1 VEYEPID
8 NHVGEIMVADDQQYQ
23 EYDDWGNIHYS
34 DEFVELETGPSIKI
48 VPLLFLI
55 MVINF
60 GWMLFVVSE
69 AIRSMSIPAIIIY
82 VPYLATWIFLVPSA
96 MFNKRI
102 IGGISFNRFC
112 VIWFFV
118 STIISLVNHPL
129 ASNGFMRVMGFAILG
144 SIGYILL
151 PSAYNWATIIR
162 VLRFVII
169 TGALIS
175 LVACLPNRF
184 DGGIFHNPN
193 TMGFT
198 ALLGLVALG
207 GDFPKSKKGA
217 VLYVSIILY
226 FGLMLLMSRSRTSVL
241 SATVC
246 ALVLFWKYRKQAGMW
261 LIGILTV
268 VLMLAISF
276 SISYEGLTLYD
287 RIVHKTRYQSG
298 HLDITSGRAEIWR
311 EIDQI
316 TKERGL
322 TGAGIGALVS
332 YYDANPHSA
341 YAAIRIELGNI
352 GFVAFLLMI
361 ISGMLQTI
369 KIRKCCDPQL
379 ISVVDNGLLLIV
391 AVAVFN
397 LFENGLGSILGQSA
411 FVFWICSGAL
421 ANAAAEARRYGYV
434 ELR

>member
-1 VEYEPID
+1 MEYEPTD
-8 NHVGEIMVADDQQYQ
+8 NHIGEIMVSDDQQYQ
-23 EYDDWGNIHYS
+23 EYFEGANIHYS
-34 DEFVELETGPSIKI
+34 DEFIELETGPVIRV
-48 VPLLFLI
+48 VPLLFII
-55 MVINF
+55 MVMNL
-60 GWMLFVVSE
+60 GWMIFVGTE
-69 AIRSMSIPAIIIY
+69 KIHSMSIPAIIIY
-82 VPYLATWIFLVPSA
+82 VPYLATWAFLVPSA
-96 MFNKRI
+96 MFNKNI

-112 VIWFFV
+112 AIWFFV
-118 STIISLVNHPL
+118 STIISLTVHPL
-129 ASNGFMRVMGFAILG
+129 ISNGFMRVMGFAILG

-162 VLRFVII
+162 VLRFVMI
-169 TGALIS
+169 TGAIIS
-175 LVACLPNRF
+175 LTACIPNRYG
-184 DGGIFHNPN
+184 GGIFHNPN

-207 GDFPKSKKGA
+207 GNFPKSKTGA
-217 VLYVSIILY
+217 ILYVSIILY
-226 FGLMLLMSRSRTSVL
+226 FGLMLVISRSRTSGL
-241 SATVC
+241 SAAVC
-246 ALVLFWKYRKQAGMW
+246 ALVLFWKYRKQAKMW

-268 VLMLAISF
+268 VLMLSISA

-298 HLDITSGRAEIWR
+298 HLDVTSGRAEIWR

-316 TKERGL
+316 TQNRGI
-322 TGAGIGALVS
+322 TGAGIGSLVS

-341 YAAIRIELGNI
+341 YAAIKIELGNF
-352 GFVAFLLMI
+352 GFVSFLSLI
-361 ISGMLQTI
+361 ISAMLQTI
-369 KIRKCCDPQL
+369 KIRKCCDTQL

-391 AVAVFN
+391 AVVVFN